1 MILTLGLW
9 RFAREWNPE
18 KYGLWQCDD
27 CGSHRCVRVRK
38 ARLDAEGHADSRYY
52 GTGEESSGESRHH
65 HHHHHHH
72 HHSGGND
79 SGTDKMGPVAG

>member
-9 RFAREWNPE
+9 HFVREWNPE

-27 CGSHRCVRVRK
+27 CGSHRCVRARR
-38 ARLDAEGHADSRYY
+38 ARLDAEGNADSRYY
-52 GTGEESSGESRHH
+52 GKGDGPSGEGHRHH

-72 HHSGGND
+72 HHGEQGAGGE
-79 SGTDKMGPVAG
+79 TAAP